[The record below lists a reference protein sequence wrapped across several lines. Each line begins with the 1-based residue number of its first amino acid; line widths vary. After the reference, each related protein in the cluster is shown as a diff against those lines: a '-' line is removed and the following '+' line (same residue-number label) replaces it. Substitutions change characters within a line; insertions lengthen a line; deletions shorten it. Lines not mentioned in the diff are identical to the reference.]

1 MAKSYE
7 MMFKLNASMG
17 GGFGGAFGGA
27 SKQIQSLQK
36 EIQALNNRAGDI
48 KAFQK
53 QQQSVQKTAEKLALL
68 QQQYDNIQKEM
79 SETGTYSSDLENKLL
94 AKKAQIDKTSEAL
107 QRETEKLEQMKAAM
121 QAAGVDTSDLDN
133 ELEALKQ
140 QLHENEEALG
150 DLTES
155 GTDAFSAIGTALAD
169 AGIIAGLTAIYEWT
183 KECVD
188 VSMEFEA
195 NMASVKRTVGGDD
208 NFIHALGEDFKE
220 MSTQIPI
227 TTGTLT
233 EIATTAGQLGIAQE
247 NVKEFTTVM
256 AMLDTT
262 TDLTAEDAATMLAQ
276 FSNITGAKD
285 YMRLGSTIADL
296 GDSTATTASKIVE
309 MSQGMAAAGN
319 IAGLKAT
326 DILGIAAA
334 VGSLGI
340 ESQAGST
347 AMATLIQNIYKAVET
362 GDGLEG
368 FAQVA
373 GMSAAEFRKAWG
385 TDAAG
390 ALASFISGL
399 NDTSRNGKSAIVI
412 LDELG
417 ITNVRQT
424 KAILGLASAEGLLQ
438 GTIAQANSAWNA
450 NTALQAKADI
460 MYGTTTAKLT
470 MMQNSFANLKIAVG
484 DAFLPVLQDVYP
496 AITNLTK
503 GLTEF
508 IAQNPAL
515 VRGVAAAIAVFG
527 GIAAAIT
534 TYVAAAKV
542 AAVVGPLLTASIPGV
557 GPILAVA
564 GGLALLT
571 GVLVAVSGSA
581 EDGAKQF
588 ETLTVASRE
597 QQERIESLRTEYDSV
612 VETYGKNSEQ
622 ARLLEWQ
629 INRLNAEYESQKKT
643 VSEVATEHS
652 EWAQKTSE
660 TIDAT
665 WEAYSAMGSES
676 DTALMLVH
684 RLQDLASQ
692 NDQTV
697 ESQEEMKAIIN
708 ALNGMVPELA
718 LNYEDVASGVQDVG
732 VAIEKMIQQRAALQ
746 QYEAAQKGMTEAYI
760 ARSQAEKN
768 LSTDMADHAAAAEKL
783 TKAQEAYNA
792 AWNKIKADYQ
802 MPDNDYGRQFVE
814 GMLVNSAEKAALDQ
828 AQEEWDRTRQA
839 VKDSSAA
846 YEDADQKYEA
856 YKEDMVGYVQ
866 ETAEAAE
873 DGSADVNA
881 ALDETFSQL
890 QKLCE
895 AYDAAYNAA
904 YQSIS
909 GQYKLWTDQKDIQ
922 EVTDKTIHSVDDMN
936 ASMTKQTQYWNDYNA
951 NLTSLAARRGDIEG
965 LGDVIASFAD
975 GSPDSVNAIAGMA
988 QASDADLKAMVAN
1001 FQALKQAQQDA
1012 SGSIAEISTDF
1023 DANLASIQASV
1034 ETTIGNMNLSGEAA
1048 SAAQAT
1054 LQGYISGAQSMS
1066 GRVTAAFA
1074 AIGAA
1079 AAAALRAA
1087 AGGAGGGGGGK
1098 YTGADKMPAGYA
1110 LVGESGPELVYFHG
1124 GEEILDAN
1132 ETAAVHA
1139 AGGMGEV
1146 TMAPELMAMMRQTTP
1161 EPMTAEPADRGGS
1174 VSVSVQINVAGDA
1187 SAETVEQLRAYGD
1200 DFKEAVLEV
1209 LEENDIDVQRRAYR

>member
-7 MMFKLNASMG
+7 MLFKLNASMG
-17 GGFGGAFGGA
+17 GGFNGTFGGA

-36 EIQALNNRAGDI
+36 EIQALNSKAGDI

-53 QQQSVQKTAEKLALL
+53 QQASVQKTAEKLALL

-121 QAAGVDTSDLDN
+121 QAAGIDTTDLDK
-133 ELEALKQ
+133 ELAALQQ
-140 QLHENEEALG
+140 QLHENEDAMG
-150 DLTES
+150 DLADKSTS
-155 GTDAFSAIGTALAD
+155 AFSAIGTALAD
-169 AGIIAGLTAIYEWT
+169 AGIIAGLNAIYEAT

-188 VSMEFEA
+188 ASMEHEA
-195 NMASVKRTVGGDD
+195 TMAAVKRTVGGDD
-208 NFIHALGEDFKE
+208 NFIRQLGNDFKE

-227 TTGTLT
+227 TTKTLG
-233 EIATTAGQLGIAQE
+233 EIATTAGQLGIAQDK
-247 NVKEFTTVM
+247 VKEFTTVM

-276 FSNITGAKD
+276 FSNITGIKD
-285 YMRLGSTIADL
+285 YMRLGSTVADL

-347 AMATLIQNIYKAVET
+347 AMSTLIQTLYKAVET
-362 GDGLEG
+362 GDGLED
-368 FAQVA
+368 FAKVA
-373 GMSAAEFRKAWG
+373 NMSAAEFKTAWG
-385 TDAAG
+385 QDAAG
-390 ALASFISGL
+390 ALAAFIGGL
-399 NDTSRNGKSAIVI
+399 NDTERNGKSAIVI

-438 GTIAQANSAWNA
+438 GTIAQASSAWES

-470 MMQNSFANLKIAVG
+470 MMQNSFQNVKVAIG
-484 DAFLPVLQDVYP
+484 DAFLPVLQEVYP
-496 AITNLTK
+496 ALTNMANGISK
-503 GLTEF
+503 F
-508 IAQNPAL
+508 ISENPAL
-515 VRGVAAAIAVFG
+515 VRGIAAAVAVFG
-527 GIAAAIT
+527 TFTAAIMTYTAVAKIAAA
-534 TYVAAAKV
+534 
-542 AAVVGPLLTASIPGV
+542 VGPLLTASIPGI
-557 GPILAVA
+557 GPILAVV

-571 GVLVAVSGSA
+571 GALVAVSGSA
-581 EDGAKQF
+581 EDSTKRF
-588 ETLTVASRE
+588 ETLSVASRE
-597 QQERIESLRTEYDSV
+597 QQEKIESLRMEYDSV

-622 ARLLEWQ
+622 AKLLEWQ
-629 INRLNAEYESQKKT
+629 INRLNNEFESQKQT
-643 VSEVATEHS
+643 VSEVSAQHIDWANNTNESLAATR
-652 EWAQKTSE
+652 
-660 TIDAT
+660 
-665 WEAYSAMGSES
+665 EAYEAMGSES
-676 DTALMLVH
+676 DTALILVH
-684 RLQDLASQ
+684 RLQELASQ
-692 NDQTV
+692 NELTAD
-697 ESQEEMKAIIN
+697 SQEEMKAIIN

-732 VAIEKMIQQRAALQ
+732 TAIESMIKQRAALQ
-746 QYEAAQKGMTEAYI
+746 QYEAAQEGMTKAFI
-760 ARSQAEKN
+760 AQSQAEKA
-768 LSTDMADHAAAAEKL
+768 LETDVANHAAASEKL
-783 TKAQEAYNA
+783 QKAQEAYNA
-792 AWNKIKADYQ
+792 AWNKVKSDYQ
-802 MPDNDYGRQFVE
+802 MPDNDWGRQWVE
-814 GMLVNSAEKAALDQ
+814 GFLVNSEERAALDQ
-828 AQEEWDRTRQA
+828 AQKEWDETRESVLRTSETYQNA
-839 VKDSSAA
+839 KKD
-846 YEDADQKYEA
+846 YND
-856 YKEDMVGYVQ
+856 YKEAMVGYVE
-866 ETAEAAE
+866 ETSQAAE
-873 DGSADVNA
+873 DSSADINA
-881 ALDETFSQL
+881 ALDDTFQQL

-909 GQYKLWTDQKDIQ
+909 GQYKLWTDQKDIN

-1132 ETAAVHA
+1132 ETAAVQA

-1146 TMAPELMAMMRQTTP
+1146 TMAPELLALQNQPMAESMNAMP
-1161 EPMTAEPADRGGS
+1161 SDRSGG
-1174 VSVSVQINVAGDA
+1174 VSVNIQINVAGDA
-1187 SAETVEQLRAYGD
+1187 TPETVEKLREYGD
-1200 DFKEAVLEV
+1200 DFKEAVLDV
-1209 LEENDIDVQRRAYR
+1209 LEENDIDVQRRAYK

>member
-347 AMATLIQNIYKAVET
+347 AMATLIQTLYKAVET

-368 FAQVA
+368 Q
-373 GMSAAEFRKAWG
+373 
-385 TDAAG
+385 DAAG
-390 ALASFISGL
+390 ALAAFIGGL

-460 MYGTTTAKLT
+460 MYGTTSAKLT
-470 MMQNSFANLKIAVG
+470 MMQNSFQNVKVAIG
-484 DAFLPVLQDVYP
+484 DAFLPVLQEVYP
-496 AITNLTK
+496 ALTNMANGISK
-503 GLTEF
+503 F
-508 IAQNPAL
+508 ISENPAL
-515 VRGVAAAIAVFG
+515 VRGIAAAVAVFG
-527 GIAAAIT
+527 TFTAAIMTYTAVAKIAAA
-534 TYVAAAKV
+534 
-542 AAVVGPLLTASIPGV
+542 VGPLLTASIPGI
-557 GPILAVA
+557 GPILAVV

-571 GVLVAVSGSA
+571 GALVAVSGSA

-643 VSEVATEHS
+643 VSEVAAEHS

-732 VAIEKMIQQRAALQ
+732 TAIENMIKQRAALE
-746 QYEAAQKGMTEAYI
+746 QYEAAQKGMVEAYI
-760 ARSQAEKN
+760 AQSQAEKN
-768 LSTDMADHAAAAEKL
+768 LKTDMADHAAASEKL
-783 TKAQEAYNA
+783 QKAQAAYQA
-792 AWNKIKADYQ
+792 AWNKVKSDYQ
-802 MPDNDYGRQFVE
+802 MPDNDWGRQWVE
-814 GMLVNSAEKAALDQ
+814 GFLVNSEERAALDQ
-828 AQEEWDRTRQA
+828 AQAEWDTTRQA
-839 VKDSSAA
+839 VLDSS
-846 YEDADQKYEA
+846 EA
-856 YKEDMVGYVQ
+856 VGKASKRYNDYKEEIAGYVQ
-866 ETAEAAE
+866 ETASEV
-873 DGSADVNA
+873 DNSSADINA
-881 ALDETFSQL
+881 ALDDTFQQL
-890 QKLCE
+890 QKLSE
-895 AYDAAYNAA
+895 AYEAAYNAA

-909 GQYKLWTDQKDIQ
+909 GQYKLWTDQKDIN

-1132 ETAAVHA
+1132 ETAAVQA

-1146 TMAPELMAMMRQTTP
+1146 TMAPELMAMMRQTAP

-1187 SAETVEQLRAYGD
+1187 STETVEQLRAYGD